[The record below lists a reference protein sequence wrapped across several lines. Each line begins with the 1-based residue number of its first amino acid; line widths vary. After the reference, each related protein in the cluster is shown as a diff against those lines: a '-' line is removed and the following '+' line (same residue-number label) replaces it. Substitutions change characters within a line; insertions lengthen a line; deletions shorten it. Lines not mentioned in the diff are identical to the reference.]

1 MLKSILTIVGGSAV
15 SLLIT
20 IIASPILSRLY
31 RPEDFGLVA
40 SIMAPAA
47 ILSVIAPGRLGLAI
61 PIAKSEQDAR
71 DLFWLGTLS
80 CLLMV
85 PLLTAGTFLFV
96 DMSID
101 GLTTTQTFFALLVIT
116 FFASEGEIVG
126 FWRNRRKRFA
136 FGARNGVIRSITVA
150 ISQWS
155 LHGVTHAGMLLGNF
169 IGGIFAVSLSW
180 AEIYRRDKNRL
191 AGLPTRR
198 RLKELLVEYRDF
210 PIFSM
215 PQGLTAAINQ
225 NAVPLLLL
233 WLSGS
238 AVAGQYWLVFRVLV
252 APINILGGAYRQ
264 VMLSHLGASDGNRDQ
279 DVRLVRQH
287 VLVLTALCIPAVVL
301 GLFFGEQLFRFAFG
315 EQWQLAGIFTSWLAL
330 GFAIDLIKVP
340 ANCLLQR
347 ERKHHAIL
355 IFDIIAGILR
365 AAALVIGYSVGGEV
379 LAIQWFA
386 FANLTLWTVFTL
398 WAIR

>member
-1 MLKSILTIVGGSAV
+1 MLKSILIIVGGSAV

-20 IIASPILSRLY
+20 IIASPILTRLY

-96 DMSID
+96 DLHID
-101 GLTTTQTFFALLVIT
+101 GLTTMQTFFALLVIT
-116 FFASEGEIVG
+116 FFASEGQIIG

-150 ISQWS
+150 FSQWS

-180 AEIYRRDKNRL
+180 AEIYRHDKDRL

-210 PIFSM
+210 PMVSM
-215 PQGLTAAINQ
+215 PQGLTAEISHNSA
-225 NAVPLLLL
+225 PLLLL

-238 AVAGQYWLVFRVLV
+238 AIAGQYWLVYRVLA
-252 APINILGGAYRQ
+252 APVNILGGAYRQ
-264 VMLSHLGASDGNRDQ
+264 VMLSHLGSSQ
-279 DVRLVRQH
+279 HSITELTKLVRLH
-287 VLVLTALCIPAVVL
+287 VFVMSMICLPGVLIMMT
-301 GLFFGEQLFRFAFG
+301 FGGEIFQFAFG
-315 EQWQLAGIFTSWLAL
+315 EDWSLAGEFASWLVL
-330 GFAIDLIKVP
+330 GMSIILVQVP
-340 ANCLLQR
+340 VNCFLQLKR
-347 ERKHHAIL
+347 DHRTIL
-355 IFDIIAGILR
+355 IYDIISGVVRSLALIAGYY
-365 AAALVIGYSVGGEV
+365 YSGEV
-379 LAIQWFA
+379 TAIEWFSISNFCVWA
-386 FANLTLWTVFTL
+386 VFI
-398 WAIR
+398 WRGVR

>member
-1 MLKSILTIVGGSAV
+1 VLKSILTIVGGSAV

-20 IIASPILSRLY
+20 IIASPILTRLY
-31 RPEDFGLVA
+31 KPEDFGLVA
-40 SIMAPAA
+40 SILAPAA
-47 ILSVIAPGRLGLAI
+47 ILAVIAPGRLGLAI

-101 GLTTTQTFFALLVIT
+101 RLTTTQTFFALLVIT

-136 FGARNGVIRSITVA
+136 FGARNGVIRSIAVA
-150 ISQWS
+150 LSQWS
-155 LHGVTHAGMLLGNF
+155 LHGITHAGMLLGNF
-169 IGGIFAVSLSW
+169 VGGIFATALSW
-180 AEIYRRDKNRL
+180 AEIYRCDKARL
-191 AGLPTRR
+191 AGLPSRR

-210 PIFSM
+210 PLFSM

-233 WLSGS
+233 WLAGS
-238 AVAGQYWLVFRVLV
+238 AVAGQYWLVFRMLV

-264 VMLSHLGASDGNRDQ
+264 VMLSHLGASEGKREE

-287 VLVLTALCIPAVVL
+287 ILVLTAMCIPAVTL

-315 EQWQLAGIFTSWLAL
+315 DQWQLAGVFASWLAL
-330 GFAIDLIKVP
+330 GFAIDLVKVP

-355 IFDIIAGILR
+355 VFDIIAGILR

-379 LAIQWFA
+379 FAIQCFA
-386 FANLTLWTVFTL
+386 CANLVVWTVFIL